1 MMDLCRLLAEDRPA
15 DSIVARRWDAGIGS
29 SQDVVWAQFVADVDR
44 LHGRLADHQ
53 RGGWVLL
60 TEDAYAF
67 AVGLF
72 ALWHA
77 ESYAI
82 LPPTRQPEVLA
93 QLQTRVVGVI
103 SDRPAWFES
112 GSSIHPLDRD
122 EDLADREPI
131 RLSELGREAFAVE
144 LFTSGTTGDEKSTT
158 KRIAHL
164 EDEVAQLEAWRGA
177 QLDGAWFF
185 STASHQHLYG
195 LLFGVLWPLCSGRP
209 FDAHHYLHADE
220 LLPKML
226 EAPTSVLASVPTS
239 IKHIARHTSFPMLRE
254 RCRAVFSSGGPL
266 PTTTAHAVADVLGSA
281 PVEVLGSTETGG
293 IAWREQS
300 PAVDDVPWTPF
311 ACVQIRRDEETGIL
325 RVDSPLVSIASGDSG
340 FATGDLIELCPDGRF
355 RLGGRSNQVAK
366 VGEKRVDL
374 AYMGSQLRSHEWI
387 DDAALTTI
395 ERDTEQR
402 VAAVLVASRRGLEV
416 LRLQGRRAFI
426 REVRAS
432 LSDRWD
438 PVVHPRHWRFVDR
451 LPDNEQGKLT
461 RDALTALF
469 RDAVLPTR
477 TTDRPRIHEEVRSSG
492 SIERTCEV
500 PEDLQC
506 FNGHFPGF
514 PVVPGILQLDWAME
528 LVAVLLGSSPA
539 IQEIES
545 FKLIRPLGPGMQ
557 FRLQVAIDDTDEMD
571 EAEPDCLAMKFS
583 LSSEK
588 ETFSVGRITLVA
600 SGSSS
605 A

>member
-1 MMDLCRLLAEDRPA
+1 MDLCRLLAEDRPA

-29 SQDVVWAQFVADVDR
+29 SQAIEWAQFVSDVR
-44 LHGRLADHQ
+44 QLHGCLAGQQ
-53 RGGWVLL
+53 RGAWVLL

-72 ALWHA
+72 ALWHS

-82 LPPTRQPEVLA
+82 LPPNRQPEVLA
-93 QLQTRVVGVI
+93 QLQTRVAGVI
-103 SDRPAWFES
+103 TDRPGWFES

-122 EDLADREPI
+122 EDRADPGPLRLRE
-131 RLSELGREAFAVE
+131 LDREAFAVE

-164 EDEVAQLEAWRGA
+164 EDEVVQLEAWRGA

-195 LLFGVLWPLCSGRP
+195 LLFGVLWPLCGARP

-226 EAPTSVLASVPTS
+226 EAPASVLASVPTS
-239 IKHIARHTSFPMLRE
+239 IKHIARHSSFPMLRE

-266 PTTTAHAVADVLGSA
+266 PTATAHAVAELLGPA

-300 PAVDDVPWTPF
+300 PALDDVPWTPF
-311 ACVQIRRDEETGIL
+311 ACVRIGRDEETGIL
-325 RVDSPLVSIASGDSG
+325 RVNSPLVSIASGDSG
-340 FATGDLIELCPDGRF
+340 FATGDLIEPCPDGRF

-416 LRLQGRRAFI
+416 LRLRGRRAFI
-426 REVRAS
+426 HDVRAS

-451 LPDNEQGKLT
+451 LPANEQGKLT
-461 RDALTALF
+461 RDALAALF

-477 TTDRPRIHEEVRSSG
+477 TTDRPRIHEEVRGSG

-500 PEDLQC
+500 PDDLQC
-506 FNGHFPGF
+506 FDGHFPGF
-514 PVVPGILQLDWAME
+514 PVVPGILQLDWAMD
-528 LVAVLLGSSPA
+528 LVAVLLGSQPA

-557 FRLQVAIDDTDEMD
+557 FRLQVVIEDADAKGES
-571 EAEPDCLAMKFS
+571 EQGGLAMKFS
-583 LSSEK
+583 LSAEN
-588 ETFSVGRITLVA
+588 ETFSVGRVTLA
-600 SGSSS
+600 TSGSPS